1 MYGGRYGFEIGI
13 AAILVHCIIGDSYGQ
28 DLVAKL
34 ANATLPS
41 GLYYSTA
48 VYDGSDSVYIFG
60 G

>member
-1 MYGGRYGFEIGI
+1 MYRGTYVFGIAI

-28 DLVAKL
+28 DLVTKL
-34 ANATLPS
+34 ANAKLPS

-48 VYDGSDSVYIFG
+48 VYDGSDSVYILG